1 MFCTNCGKEIPNES
15 QFCAFCG
22 NKIKGKESQENK
34 IQTSNNDLVKV
45 TFHRKKRFTGCAVSM
60 KVHVDG
66 KVVAVLSN
74 GATQQVQ
81 IPSGKHKVIVEMWSA
96 ISETEVEFLPG
107 YSNIYVEVGLKMGL
121 LTNKTKILSIRNEE

>member
-15 QFCAFCG
+15 QFCTFCG
-22 NKIKGKESQENK
+22 NKVKGKEAQDNK
-34 IQTSNNDLVKV
+34 TQTTNNSLVNV

-60 KVHVDG
+60 KIHVDNT
-66 KVVAVLSN
+66 VVAVLGN
-74 GATQQVQ
+74 GDTKQVQ
-81 IPSGKHKVIVEMWSA
+81 VPSGKHKVVIEMWSA